1 MIDLEQTYGGQNA
14 AAGELPAAEAAEE
27 TEEAE
32 GEEKPEGEGESDDD
46 FDDGAG
52 PTISAR
58 ALLTS
63 QEKVKETRIDTAMVT
78 DRPGM
83 APM

>member
-1 MIDLEQTYGGQNA
+1 MFSRMALREPPYT
-14 AAGELPAAEAAEE
+14 PPM
-27 TEEAE
+27 
-32 GEEKPEGEGESDDD
+32 KM
-46 FDDGAG
+46 

-83 APM
+83 API